1 MVYSSTRTPAL
12 PEIQLVRTCAKM
24 TLFPHTQVS
33 RSWFTGHAPTPCAN
47 GLSALLSGCI
57 TAVIDAAGD
66 IPAIHNTRAIMVQND
81 THVFDLMQL
90 SPVVGG
96 WVLLGELERYVPV
109 SADRFDSISASAS
122 GLQMSVSGSVGEEM
136 EGTALQP
143 APRGDWIVRVQ
154 RVSFDHDKK
163 TIIFKS

>member
-1 MVYSSTRTPAL
+1 
-12 PEIQLVRTCAKM
+12 
-24 TLFPHTQVS
+24 
-33 RSWFTGHAPTPCAN
+33 
-47 GLSALLSGCI
+47 
-57 TAVIDAAGD
+57 
-66 IPAIHNTRAIMVQND
+66 MVQND

-122 GLQMSVSGSVGEEM
+122 GLQMSVSGSVGEVM
-136 EGTALQP
+136 EVTALQP